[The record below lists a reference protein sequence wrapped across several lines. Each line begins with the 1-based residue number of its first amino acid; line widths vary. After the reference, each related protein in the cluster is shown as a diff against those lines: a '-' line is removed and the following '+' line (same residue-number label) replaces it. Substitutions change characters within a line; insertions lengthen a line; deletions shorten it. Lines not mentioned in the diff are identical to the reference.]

1 MKTIKI
7 MIISLLLVA
16 TQAFAWGK
24 GERSA
29 LLGFTAGAVLT
40 HLVSNYGNN
49 SYESHST
56 KTVYIQEPREM
67 VYVDRYQEHREFRH
81 YQRRHH
87 HRDRFVCNDYE
98 RKYDREYSR
107 EYPRRHH
114 RKHSRV
120 VIQNNYRTNYYY

>member
-40 HLVSNYGNN
+40 HLVSNYNNN
-49 SYESHST
+49 SYESHAT
-56 KTVYIQEPREM
+56 KTVYMQEPREI
-67 VYVDRYQEHREFRH
+67 VYVNRYQRH
-81 YQRRHH
+81 EELKYYKRRHH
-87 HRDRFVCNDYE
+87 YRDRFTHNS
-98 RKYDREYSR
+98 YDRRYDR
-107 EYPRRHH
+107 GYNRKHTRHH
-114 RKHSRV
+114 RKHDRV
-120 VIQNNYRTNYYY
+120 VVQNIYRTNYYY

>member
-40 HLVSNYGNN
+40 HFVSNYDNN
-49 SYESHST
+49 SYQNHSN
-56 KTVYIQEPREM
+56 KRVYVQEPREV
-67 VYVDRYQEHREFRH
+67 VYVNRYERHEEFREHCRRPHH
-81 YQRRHH
+81 YRN
-87 HRDRFVCNDYE
+87 RFLHNNYDK
-98 RKYDREYSR
+98 RYDREYSK
-107 EYPRRHH
+107 RHH
-114 RKHSRV
+114 HKHNRIV
-120 VIQNNYRTNYYY
+120 VHNNYRTNYYY